1 MRSILY
7 NEQGTQVEI
16 GRYPKKDMSLVENL
30 PEGWEW
36 QIMVKDD
43 YPNVDLD
50 NVSFRTVFTRT
61 NTPHDVYSHL
71 NITTITY
78 QVYDRNVQEILEK
91 VTERVEGVLA
101 QRLDK
106 YEVSKNLIRCFAV
119 LFKKANGEALTTRE
133 QNAEAE
139 IYTLYEIVKD
149 KEKIIRDKATELGI

>member
-106 YEVSKNLIRCFAV
+106 YEVRR
-119 LFKKANGEALTTRE
+119 T
-133 QNAEAE
+133 
-139 IYTLYEIVKD
+139 
-149 KEKIIRDKATELGI
+149 